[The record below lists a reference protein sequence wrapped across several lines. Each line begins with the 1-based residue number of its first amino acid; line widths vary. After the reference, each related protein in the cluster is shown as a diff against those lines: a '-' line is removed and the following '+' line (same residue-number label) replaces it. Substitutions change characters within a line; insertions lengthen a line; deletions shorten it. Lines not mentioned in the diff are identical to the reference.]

1 MKRFNIMY
9 LVAVAVMMLLGIST
23 SIFTSVKVRE
33 AAEQSWLNDG
43 FRQAEQI
50 SNIFISW
57 LDREK
62 ETFKGITSLYYATG
76 DISQEEFEAAIKLIE
91 QTEDT
96 IRTLSIA
103 FVVPTAKGGR
113 VVDLAA
119 GGRELWQANYP
130 LPDIPEI
137 DATLQRA
144 FLSPEKMIVGPIFKA
159 GDDNYKVILGFAL
172 QSGVASGVLL
182 STVDISNLLDGLI
195 DLYVPGGL
203 NISLL
208 LENQELLLMPQL
220 NPVNQG
226 AIKAEKVLRIMGVGK
241 EWYFNWQVHDSYKG
255 GPDIVLA
262 TAIMLGGSIIT
273 LLLSALTWIQALQN
287 ERISQKVNEKTEQ
300 LQKTQTQLIH
310 AEKMAALG
318 SLVAGVSHELNTPI
332 GNSLVASSSLKE
344 RMVKLKQAFE
354 LGTLKKSTLEE
365 SLHQAIDEADLIEL
379 NIYKATELIGSFKQV
394 STDQTSDRKRKF
406 ELKQALEDVIKTMS
420 PMLKQNHLC
429 LEADIEAD
437 IAMDSYP
444 GPLGQ
449 VIANFVNNS
458 MVHAFENTENGK
470 MSLKAYAL
478 GEDKVKLI
486 YRDNGCGIE
495 KGMVNRIFEPFYTT
509 KLGKGGS
516 GLGLNIV
523 YNIIINVLAGEI
535 SVSSELGKGTT
546 FTLILPRVAD

>member
-1 MKRFNIMY
+1 MKRFNIIY
-9 LVAVAVMMLLGIST
+9 LVAVTVMLLLGIST
-23 SIFTSVKVRE
+23 SIFTSYKVRQ

-119 GGRELWQANYP
+119 GGQELWRANYP

-144 FLSPEKMIVGPIFKA
+144 FLSPEKMVVGPIFKA
-159 GDDNYKVILGFAL
+159 ADENYKVILGFAL

-182 STVDISNLLDGLI
+182 STVDISNLLDGLV
-195 DLYVPGGL
+195 DLYVPSGL

-208 LENQELLLMPQL
+208 LENQQLLFMPRQ
-220 NPVNQG
+220 NRAEQG
-226 AIKAEKVLRIMGVGK
+226 EIKAEKVLRIMGVGK
-241 EWYFNWQVHDSYKG
+241 EWYFNWQVEDGYKG

-344 RMVKLKQAFE
+344 RMLNLKQAFE
-354 LGTLKKSTLEE
+354 QGSLKKSTLED
-365 SLHQAIDEADLIEL
+365 SLVQAIDEADLIEL

-406 ELKQALEDVIKTMS
+406 ELKKALEDVIKTLS
-420 PMLKQNHLC
+420 PMLKQNHLQ

-458 MVHAFENTENGK
+458 IIHAFEETENGK
-470 MSLKAYAL
+470 MFLKAYAL
-478 GEDKVKLI
+478 GEDKVKLV
-486 YRDNGCGIE
+486 YKDNGCGIE
-495 KGMVNRIFEPFYTT
+495 KDMLNRIFDPFYTT

-535 SVSSELGKGTT
+535 SVTSERGKGTT
-546 FTLILPRVAD
+546 FTLILPRIAA